1 MSDYRAYERWQ
12 YRIDETLVGEDE
24 PESNQLLDEDGL
36 ARSFQNPR
44 HAGLAA
50 IAEALD
56 KHAEH
61 LLPDDLEK
69 AVWWFKDWQMGRVG
83 WYRRNDAAFQYAQAM
98 RDLKETRDF
107 RRFEKRARRYIL
119 GSHFAAAAAVALLA
133 GVVATWSDPGWWV
146 LAWGLGTLVM
156 LGLASGWRDSAG
168 HEWQVQ
174 DRQYFLGCLRK
185 AECVEDLMD
194 AGLFAYHDDTMQ
206 LQDRKRS
213 RVAMLRMQRQ
223 LATAL
228 YFDHD
233 RLIREDFVEYFS
245 AAHKAVTPSPA

>member
-56 KHAEH
+56 NHAER

-83 WYRRNDAAFQYAQAM
+83 WYRKNDATFQYAQAM

-119 GSHFAAAAAVALLA
+119 GSYFTAAAAVALLA

-146 LAWGLGTLVM
+146 LAWGFGTLVM

-185 AECVEDLMD
+185 AQCVEDLMD

-233 RLIREDFVEYFS
+233 RLLREDFVDYFS
-245 AAHKAVTPSPA
+245 TAHKAGTPSPA